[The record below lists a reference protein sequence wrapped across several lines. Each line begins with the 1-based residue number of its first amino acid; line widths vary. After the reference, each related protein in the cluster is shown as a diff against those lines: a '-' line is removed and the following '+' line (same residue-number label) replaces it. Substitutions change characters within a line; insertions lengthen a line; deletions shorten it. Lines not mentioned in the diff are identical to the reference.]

1 MYNNMHLKSALLGGV
16 LVREFKSLAMKRNR
30 CLISNEGLYVIKSG
44 WDCYYIMM
52 VDIIDE

>member
-1 MYNNMHLKSALLGGV
+1 MYNNMHLGSAFLGGV

-44 WDCYYIMM
+44 WDYSYVVK